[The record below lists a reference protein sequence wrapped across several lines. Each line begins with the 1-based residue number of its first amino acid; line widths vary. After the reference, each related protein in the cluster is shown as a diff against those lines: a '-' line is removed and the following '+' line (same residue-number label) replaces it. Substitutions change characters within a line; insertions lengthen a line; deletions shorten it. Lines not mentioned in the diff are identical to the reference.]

1 MRHKFLSLILV
12 LLLPLSVWA
21 ENASNVRVF
30 QRNKD
35 IIIKYDLAKSSYVQ
49 VFIASDKIPDFVPL
63 QAVEGAVGEHVKPG
77 NNKEIIWHP
86 LQEGDDFI
94 ANNVRFKVEAIGS
107 YAYYAMPKSHNNK
120 RLGGK
125 TNMETFI
132 TADLALTFAPEF
144 SYGLTI
150 GQTYSGAGWYVNAH
164 TNLNF
169 ANATDGLVSGKGGA
183 IDGVVPFYSGR
194 KQTSVLAANA
204 GLVLDFIDLGGG
216 SPKNRFNTFG
226 VYVGAGYGWR
236 RVLWETV
243 DGKWIEYGPVS
254 VSGVSVNG
262 GLLFSVYGFT
272 VKAGANVIGFKHL
285 EIEAGIGW
293 MF

>member
-1 MRHKFLSLILV
+1 MRNKFLSLILV
-12 LLLPLSVWA
+12 LLLPLTIQA

-35 IIIKYDLAKSSYVQ
+35 IIIKYDLAQNSYVQ

-63 QAVEGAVGEHVKPG
+63 QAVEGAIGEHVKPG
-77 NNKEIIWHP
+77 KNKEIVWHP

-107 YAYYAMPKSHNNK
+107 YAYYLLPRSHKNK

-132 TADLALTFAPEF
+132 TADVAFTFAPEL
-144 SYGLTI
+144 SYGLMF
-150 GQTYSGAGWYVNAH
+150 GQTYSGIGWYVNAH
-164 TNLNF
+164 TNLSF
-169 ANATDGLVSGKGGA
+169 ASATDGLVSGKGGA
-183 IDGVVPFYSGR
+183 IDGEVPFYSGK
-194 KQTSVLAANA
+194 KQRSSFVANA
-204 GLVLDFIDLGGG
+204 GLVVDFIDIAGG
-216 SPKNRFNTFG
+216 SPKNRFNTCG
-226 VYVGAGYGWR
+226 IYVGAGYGWR

-262 GLLFSVYGFT
+262 GLIFSVYGLT
-272 VKAGANVIGFKHL
+272 IKAGANVIGFKHL
-285 EIEAGIGW
+285 ELEAGLGW